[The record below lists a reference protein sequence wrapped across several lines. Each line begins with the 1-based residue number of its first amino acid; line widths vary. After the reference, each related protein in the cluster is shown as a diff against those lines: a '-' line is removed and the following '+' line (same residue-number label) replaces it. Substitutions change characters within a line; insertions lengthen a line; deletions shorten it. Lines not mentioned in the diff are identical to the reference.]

1 MACVRVISCLQG
13 STRVY
18 QSLFHSVA
26 RLRCDTLRGHFRL
39 TAKGVELL
47 KLDDVVADVAAQLDD
62 QAGLGVSIV
71 NEKDI
76 PEVGPANGGIW
87 ARVPKATAVF
97 ADLKRSTLLS
107 LSGSRTDA
115 AYAYTYF
122 IRAMTV
128 ILDRFSARYVDIQ
141 GDAVFGLFSGKGSIF
156 SAAACAVTMKTQM
169 EQVVEPRFLGDASSK
184 QSLKVGIGVDQGTL
198 LVRRLGLRSTGRN
211 EVWAGRAVNVAA
223 KLSSLAG
230 DNQLVVSDRVFADYS
245 KSSNVRQRALL
256 WSCGCDGG
264 ILGGGLALPPGAT
277 TPLWGEVA
285 VPGEFGLDFNTSYR
299 LYSKWCV
306 THGPE
311 FCETLITG
319 AIPKG

>member
-1 MACVRVISCLQG
+1 M
-13 STRVY
+13 
-18 QSLFHSVA
+18 
-26 RLRCDTLRGHFRL
+26 
-39 TAKGVELL
+39 
-47 KLDDVVADVAAQLDD
+47 KLDEVVADVAAQLDE
-62 QAGLGVSIV
+62 QARLGVSIV
-71 NEKDI
+71 DEKEV

-128 ILDRFSARYVDIQ
+128 IFHKFSARYVDIQ
-141 GDAVFGLFSGKGSIF
+141 GDAVFGLFSGKGSIY

-169 EQVVEPRFLGDASSK
+169 ERVVEPKFWRDASSK
-184 QSLKVGIGVDQGTL
+184 QALKVGIGVDQGTL

-230 DNQLVVSDRVFADYS
+230 NNQLVVSDRVCADYS
-245 KSSNVRQRALL
+245 KASKVRQRVLL
-256 WSCGCDGG
+256 WSCGCSGG
-264 ILGGGLALPPGAT
+264 ILGGGLALPAGAT
-277 TPLWGEVA
+277 TPLWDDVA
-285 VPGEFGLDFNTSYR
+285 VPEALGLDFNPAYR
-299 LYSKWCV
+299 LKSEWCV
-306 THGPE
+306 NHGPE
-311 FCETLITG
+311 FCEALIIGEIPTG
-319 AIPKG
+319 